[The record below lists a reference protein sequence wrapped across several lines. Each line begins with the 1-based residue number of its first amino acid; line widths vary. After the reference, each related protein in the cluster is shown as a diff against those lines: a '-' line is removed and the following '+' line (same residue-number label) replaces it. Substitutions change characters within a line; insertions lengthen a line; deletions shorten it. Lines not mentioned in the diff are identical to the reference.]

1 MRKIIMSAVMAAAT
15 LAATP
20 SFATGYGYGYS
31 QPSYGYHHSYRPV
44 HHGYNRPHYYK
55 PAYTHTYVKPE
66 VTKQYET
73 RSVYFYEKVKVKGY
87 CKDVIKTQG
96 YSQWRQTVHCKKGE
110 APAEAPAEK
119 PAEEPAEAPAP
130 EQPPK

>member
-20 SFATGYGYGYS
+20 SFATGYGH
-31 QPSYGYHHSYRPV
+31 QHSYRPV
-44 HHGYNRPHYYK
+44 HYKPVYHKPHYQPQHYIS
-55 PAYTHTYVKPE
+55 THTYVKPE
-66 VTKQYET
+66 VTKTYEK
-73 RSVYFYEKVKVKGY
+73 REVYFYEKVKVKGY

-96 YSQWRQTVHCKKGE
+96 YSQWRSTVHCKKGE